1 VANDAQAGGSQGE
14 ATQSL
19 GPAWQPDRGIYD
31 VLGRLSRSA
40 TFALILS
47 PVGLIFI
54 SVTRL
59 LIVAD
64 YNPVTASAIASS
76 GGYVDTLL
84 GSIIPLLPVL
94 APYIALILLFF
105 NRTILAILVFAA
117 TAFVSPI
124 EINRVSAAGLA
135 GKDWHLIIH
144 SNFFI
149 IIVLIFLAVAFVL
162 LLSFEFMTLGFTVSF
177 KTVTTIVCIALIP
190 FVARLYPL
198 PLNSEFY
205 AEQVRQP
212 WLPPETIMLNSG
224 QKFTGYVLDDDGS
237 WLVVLRNDSRTV
249 NYYPGADV
257 TSRKVCRIGPKQPTE
272 PLITFFPAGLH
283 APTHTPPCEASSM
296 HHPGP
301 AITPK
306 NHPS

>member
-1 VANDAQAGGSQGE
+1 MANDARGDGSQGE

-40 TFALILS
+40 SLALILS
-47 PVGLIFI
+47 PIGLIFV

-59 LIVAD
+59 LIVSD

-84 GSIIPLLPVL
+84 GTIIPLLPVL

-105 NRTILAILVFAA
+105 NRTIAAILAFAA

-124 EINRVSAAGLA
+124 AINRASAVGLA
-135 GKDWHLIIH
+135 GKDWHLITH
-144 SNFFI
+144 SNLLVIVIMLLFAVAFALLLSLELMTLGLAVSLKTVATI
-149 IIVLIFLAVAFVL
+149 ACIVLI
-162 LLSFEFMTLGFTVSF
+162 
-177 KTVTTIVCIALIP
+177 P
-190 FVARLYPL
+190 FIARLYPL

-205 AEQVRQP
+205 AEQVKQP

-224 QKFTGYVLDDDGS
+224 QSFTGYVLDDDGS
-237 WLVVLRNDSRTV
+237 WLVVLGNSSRTV

-257 TSRKVCRIGPKQPTE
+257 TSRKVCRIGLTLPTE

-283 APTHTPPCEASSM
+283 APTHTPPCEASSS
-296 HHPGP
+296 HRPSP

-306 NHPS
+306 THPS

>member
-1 VANDAQAGGSQGE
+1 MANHARADGSQGE

-40 TFALILS
+40 TLALILS
-47 PVGLIFI
+47 PVGLIFV

-59 LIVAD
+59 LIVSD

-84 GSIIPLLPVL
+84 GTIIPLLPVL

-105 NRTILAILVFAA
+105 NRTIAAILVFAA

-124 EINRVSAAGLA
+124 EINRASAVGLA
-135 GKDWHLIIH
+135 GKDWRLVTH
-144 SNFFI
+144 SNLFI
-149 IIVLIFLAVAFVL
+149 IIIMILLAVAFAF
-162 LLSFEFMTLGFTVSF
+162 LLSLEFMTMGWTVSF
-177 KTVTTIVCIALIP
+177 KTVSTIACIALIP

-224 QKFTGYVLDDDGS
+224 QTFTGYVLDDDGS

-249 NYYPGADV
+249 SYYPGADV
-257 TSRKVCRIGPKQPTE
+257 TSRKVCRIGPTLPTE

-283 APTHTPPCEASSM
+283 APTHTPPCETSSM

-301 AITPK
+301 AITQK